1 MPKSKSGDHTTLN
14 RRQALLLPAAAGIEA
29 ALALPANASD
39 STKTAAHQAPGVC
52 ATPRSAVAKTQYGK
66 VRGYVDAGV
75 LTIDHVESEQTGA
88 CRDINYDPLV
98 LPSGIAPSDD
108 PLLSARSATYSQ
120 SFTRRAGETRE
131 PSAVTPAEIRP

>member
-1 MPKSKSGDHTTLN
+1 MSIYRVSDPRVQPITIGAPQGGPHRAPEQGGQEAWPDN
-14 RRQALLLPAAAGIEA
+14 RE
-29 ALALPANASD
+29 
-39 STKTAAHQAPGVC
+39 H
-52 ATPRSAVAKTQYGK
+52 
-66 VRGYVDAGV
+66 VDAGV

-131 PSAVTPAEIRP
+131 PGAVPPAEIRP